1 MHIDDISLLYCVI
14 KKKTSRLHV
23 AVHLISNRSQK
34 TSKCG
39 KVSGTLNIA
48 L

>member
-1 MHIDDISLLYCVI
+1 MHIDDMLLYCVI
-14 KKKTSRLHV
+14 KKTSRLHV